1 MNNKNNKNN
10 NKNRNN
16 KSNKNRNNKNKNN
29 NILIYNN
36 TINRYKYNDEEL
48 NIMKYED
55 ALIYDERGYTEYYIS
70 LLNKKQLILFTFIAK
85 TDYNLRVVKIALF
98 LFSFSLY
105 FTVNA
110 FFFGDHTIHIIHENK
125 GIFNILFQLPQII
138 YSTLISTAIN
148 MIIKLLALSE
158 KNVIKLRR
166 TKNKNE
172 AFEKSYKLYK
182 WLIIK
187 FILFFFI
194 SILFLIF
201 FLVLYIN
208 FLCCL

>member
-110 FFFGDHTIHIIHENK
+110 FFF
-125 GIFNILFQLPQII
+125 
-138 YSTLISTAIN
+138 
-148 MIIKLLALSE
+148 
-158 KNVIKLRR
+158 
-166 TKNKNE
+166 
-172 AFEKSYKLYK
+172 
-182 WLIIK
+182 W
-187 FILFFFI
+187 
-194 SILFLIF
+194 
-201 FLVLYIN
+201 
-208 FLCCL
+208 